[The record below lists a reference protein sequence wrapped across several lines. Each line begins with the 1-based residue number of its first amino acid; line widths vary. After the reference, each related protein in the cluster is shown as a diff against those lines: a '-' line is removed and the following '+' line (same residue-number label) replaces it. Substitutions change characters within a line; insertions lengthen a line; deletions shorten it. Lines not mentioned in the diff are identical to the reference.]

1 MSIHFGAGAMFG
13 IQTHTAAG
21 AAVTNPTPVQFG
33 TLQEIGFDMSFDS
46 KKLYGAKQFPIAVGR
61 GKGSLEFKA
70 KVADIDGRVLSDLF
84 FGEAS
89 AAGIKATVNNFA
101 ASVPATPGPYTLT
114 VTPPNTGTFVAD
126 LGVIDASTGLAM
138 KRVASAPAAGQYSL
152 TGAVYTFAA
161 ADQGKAILIS
171 YEYSATSTSAQYG
184 TISNQLMGYSP
195 FFSVVLNNNYQGKLL
210 TLKFNRC
217 LSSKFSMPF
226 KNEDFAVP
234 DFEFE
239 AMADDAGNIGYW
251 AMA

>member
-1 MSIHFGAGAMFG
+1 MYG

-21 AAVTNPTPVQFG
+21 AAVSNPTPVQFG
-33 TLQEIGFDMSFDS
+33 TLQEIGFDMSFDA
-46 KKLYGAKQFPIAVGR
+46 KKLYGAKQFPVAVGR

-89 AAGIKATVNNFA
+89 TAGIRATVNNFA
-101 ASVPATPGPYTLT
+101 ASIPAATPYTLT
-114 VTPPNTGTFVAD
+114 VTPPSSGTVVAD
-126 LGVIDASTGLAM
+126 LGVIDATTGAAF
-138 KRVASAPAAGQYSL
+138 KRVASAPSTGQYSVS
-152 TGAVYTFAA
+152 GATYTFAA
-161 ADQGKAILIS
+161 ADAGKAILVS
-171 YEYSATSTSAQYG
+171 YEYSATSTTAQYG

-195 FFSVVLNNNYQGKLL
+195 FFSVVLSNSYQGKTL

-251 AMA
+251 AMS